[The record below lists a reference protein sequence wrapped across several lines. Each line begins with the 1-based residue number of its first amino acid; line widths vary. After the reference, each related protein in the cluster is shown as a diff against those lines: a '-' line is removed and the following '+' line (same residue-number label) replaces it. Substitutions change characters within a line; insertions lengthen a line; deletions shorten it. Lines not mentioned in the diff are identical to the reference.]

1 MRSPDAQT
9 RERADLSLEE
19 MLRLE
24 YREIYLVHRLDQ
36 PVSGIV
42 LFARTHAAAAKFS
55 ELFATGAIRKT
66 YLAAINGAIIFFLPL
81 ILVGIGWYAGM
92 DRRTLGMTAGIAGLV
107 IVQSLLL
114 FPYHT
119 DVQGPLRAI
128 SGFHALNALL
138 IFWLA
143 LRLMDRVRYPRTASQ
158 VPPVST
164 S

>member
-1 MRSPDAQT
+1 MTA
-9 RERADLSLEE
+9 RA
-19 MLRLE
+19 RARQV
-24 YREIYLVHRLDQ
+24 YQIGIYVVVAAVVIQFLLAGL
-36 PVSGIV
+36 GIFTNGDF
-42 LFARTHAAAAKFS
+42 LFYH
-55 ELFATGAIRKT
+55 
-66 YLAAINGAIIFFLPL
+66 AAINGAIIFFLPL

>member
-1 MRSPDAQT
+1 LT
-9 RERADLSLEE
+9 GRA
-19 MLRLE
+19 RA
-24 YREIYLVHRLDQ
+24 RQVFQIGIYVVVAAVVIQFLLAGL
-36 PVSGIV
+36 GIFTNGDF
-42 LFARTHAAAAKFS
+42 LFYH
-55 ELFATGAIRKT
+55 
-66 YLAAINGAIIFFLPL
+66 AAINGAIIFFLPL

-119 DVQGPLRAI
+119 AVQGPLRAI